1 VAAAVKVRRVVVDL
15 GRENKKGKQI
25 NNTKTVE
32 RGKKKLTGGSHKD
45 LQKSPKS

>member
-15 GRENKKGKQI
+15 GRENKIGKQI

-32 RGKKKLTGGSHKD
+32 RGKKLTGGSHKD